1 MAVTTAP
8 ASESTFRTWIRQPR
22 IMTGL
27 IVGYIALAVLILV
40 TLNRGDLLFPIWS
53 SLAFPPFILSPFV
66 ILAAPIPGR
75 TKVTLLLLLIILVMP
90 LIGIYDGGYLELS
103 IQIAIYAALALGLN
117 IVVGFAGL
125 LDLGYVAFFAVG
137 AYLWAMFSSTN
148 GQTIFVEG
156 FNLSTSTV
164 INFAA
169 VGIGVLAILVL
180 SALRSRLP
188 ALRQRRTFLVGMLLI
203 FAVLIVGAYI
213 GSRSGVDNPAA
224 VVVGQLT
231 VPAIGFY
238 VFIIIGIVVAAL
250 VGILL
255 GLPVL
260 RLRGDY
266 LAIVTLGFGEMIRVL
281 ARNLDQPVNFTNGS
295 QGLAGVLRPPLPGP
309 LTDFVRGT
317 SETLSI
323 NVPNPE
329 PVAQQL
335 LFYFLA
341 IGILA
346 VCVLVARRL
355 DDSPI
360 GRAWTAIRE
369 DEVAAIAMGVPLVRM
384 KLLAFASGA
393 AFAGAIGVLYAA
405 KQTFVSPESF
415 SLIQSISI
423 LAMVIV
429 GGLGGIRGVIL
440 GAMIVTLLNLQILTN
455 FSLQVNALR
464 NIDYVVPI
472 INFHI
477 RDWPAQL
484 EPAKYQR
491 LVFGFLLIVM
501 MIFRPAGLLPEP
513 RRKQE
518 LRAHRA
524 EPEEIARL
532 EEPVIASEV
541 DPAHRNEG

>member
-1 MAVTTAP
+1 MAATTTAP
-8 ASESTFRTWIRQPR
+8 TPTPSTFRDWIRKPR
-22 IMTGL
+22 IATAL
-27 IVGYIALAVLILV
+27 ILGYIVLAVLILV
-40 TLNRGDLLFPIWS
+40 TLDRGNLLFPTWS

-75 TKVTLLLLLIILVMP
+75 TKITLILLLVILVMP

-103 IQIAIYAALALGLN
+103 IQIAIYASLALGLN

-125 LDLGYVAFFAVG
+125 LDLGYIAFFAVG
-137 AYLWAMFSSTN
+137 AYVWAMFSSTN
-148 GQTIFVEG
+148 AQTVFVLG
-156 FNLSTSTV
+156 
-164 INFAA
+164 
-169 VGIGVLAILVL
+169 G
-180 SALRSRLP
+180 
-188 ALRQRRTFLVGMLLI
+188 
-203 FAVLIVGAYI
+203 
-213 GSRSGVDNPAA
+213 
-224 VVVGQLT
+224 LT
-231 VPAIGFY
+231 VPAWSFY
-238 VFIIIGIVVAAL
+238 IFIFIGIIVAAL

-281 ARNLDQPVNFTNGS
+281 ARNLDSPVNLTNGS
-295 QGLAGVLRPPLPGP
+295 QGLAGVLRPPLPGV
-309 LTDFVRGT
+309 LSEFVRDTGIALNIT
-317 SETLSI
+317 
-323 NVPNPE
+323 VPNPE

-341 IGILA
+341 IAILG
-346 VCVLVARRL
+346 VVVLVARRL

-393 AFAGAIGVLYAA
+393 AFAGVVGVLYAA

-440 GAMIVTLLNLQILTN
+440 GAIIVTLLNLQILTN

-472 INFHI
+472 INFHV

-518 LRAHRA
+518 MRAHRA

>member
-1 MAVTTAP
+1 MAATTNTP
-8 ASESTFRTWIRQPR
+8 AASTSFRVWIRQPR
-22 IMTGL
+22 VAGAL
-27 IVGYIALAVLILV
+27 IVGYILLAALILIE
-40 TLNRGDLLFPIWS
+40 LDRGNLLFPLFS
-53 SLAFPPFILSPFV
+53 SLAFPPFVLSPFV
-66 ILAAPIPGR
+66 ILASPLSVR
-75 TKVTLLLLLIILVMP
+75 TKVTLILLLIILVMP
-90 LIGIYDGGYLELS
+90 LIGIFDSGYMELA
-103 IQIAIYAALALGLN
+103 IQIAIYASLALGLN

-125 LDLGYVAFFAVG
+125 LDLGYIAFFAVG
-137 AYLWAMFSSTN
+137 AYTWAMFSSTN
-148 GQTIFVEG
+148 APTVFV
-156 FNLSTSTV
+156 L
-164 INFAA
+164 
-169 VGIGVLAILVL
+169 
-180 SALRSRLP
+180 
-188 ALRQRRTFLVGMLLI
+188 
-203 FAVLIVGAYI
+203 
-213 GSRSGVDNPAA
+213 GS
-224 VVVGQLT
+224 LT
-231 VPAIGFY
+231 VPAWSFY
-238 VFIIIGIVVAAL
+238 VFILIGIVIAGF

-281 ARNLDQPVNFTNGS
+281 ANNLGSPVNLTNGS
-295 QGLAGVLRPPLPGP
+295 QGLAAVARPPLPGI
-309 LTDFVRGT
+309 LTEFVTDTGR
-317 SETLSI
+317 SLNI
-323 NVPNPE
+323 PMPNPE

-335 LFYFLA
+335 LFYFIA
-341 IGILA
+341 IVLLGI
-346 VCVLVARRL
+346 VILVARRL

-393 AFAGAIGVLYAA
+393 AFAGAVGVLYAA
-405 KQTFVSPESF
+405 KQSFVSPESF

-440 GAMIVTLLNLQILTN
+440 GAIIVTLLNLQILTN
-455 FSLQVNALR
+455 ISLQVNALR

-477 RDWPAQL
+477 RDWPTQL

-491 LVFGFLLIVM
+491 LVFGILLIVM

-518 LRAHRA
+518 MRSHRA
-524 EPEEIARL
+524 EPDEIARL
-532 EEPVIASEV
+532 EEPVVASEV
-541 DPAHRNEG
+541 DPGHANEG